1 MLRTLLLP
9 LLSLSLAAQTP
20 APSTPAAPA
29 ATPAAGE
36 PAVQRTEDRVLARI
50 DGKPI
55 MESDFLIF
63 LDMAYNP
70 QQRMQ
75 IGMAEGALQQV
86 QQTYLQ
92 TRLFEAKARKDG
104 LDKDPAFARKRAL
117 METDLLVRSLF
128 DRDGAALQEKIKV
141 SDADVKAY
149 YEGHADQFKTPE
161 TFSARHILV
170 GTKDSPAANGKGL
183 TDEQAKAKVAKIQRA
198 LKAGQKLKDLA
209 KVNSDDPGSKT
220 KGGLYENVPFGS
232 FMPEFETAVRQQAVG
247 KVGQPVK
254 TPYGYHL
261 IQVEKIVP
269 AKLESFEAS
278 KEKAQQL
285 ATQAR
290 QELVMKEFLDSIKK
304 EIPFEEGPETPMVP
318 VPQNGQTPPAGGK

>member
-9 LLSLSLAAQTP
+9 LLTLSLVAQAP
-20 APSTPAAPA
+20 APAPTTTAAPA
-29 ATPAAGE
+29 VAE
-36 PAVQRTEDRVLARI
+36 PEVKRTEDKPIAHI
-50 DGKPI
+50 DGKPV
-55 MESDFLIF
+55 MESDFLMF
-63 LDMAYNP
+63 LDLAYNP

-75 IGMAEGALQQV
+75 IAMAEGAMKEV

-92 TRLFEAKARKDG
+92 TRLFEAKARKEG
-104 LDKDPAFARKRAL
+104 LDKDPAFARKRAI
-117 METDLLVRSLF
+117 MEMDLLVRALF

-149 YEGHADQFKTPE
+149 YDGHADLFKTPE
-161 TFSARHILV
+161 TFTARHILV

-183 TDEQAKAKVAKIQRA
+183 TEAQAKAKVARIQAA
-198 LKAGQKLKDLA
+198 LKSGRKLKDLV
-209 KVNSDDPGSKT
+209 KVNSDDPGSKD
-220 KGGLYENVPFGS
+220 KGGLYENIPFGS
-232 FMPEFETAVRQQAVG
+232 FQPEFEAAVRAQALG

-261 IQVEKIVP
+261 IQVEKITP
-269 AKLESFEAS
+269 AKLEPFEVS

-290 QELVMKEFLDSIKK
+290 QEQVMKEFVDAIKK
-304 EIPFEEGPETPMVP
+304 DIPFEEIPETPAAP
-318 VPQNGQTPPAGGK
+318 AAGGK

>member
-9 LLSLSLAAQTP
+9 LLTLSLAAQAPAPTTP
-20 APSTPAAPA
+20 APAAPA
-29 ATPAAGE
+29 AGE
-36 PAVQRTEDRVLARI
+36 AEVKRTEDKPIARI
-50 DGKPI
+50 DGKPV
-55 MESDFLIF
+55 MESDFLMF
-63 LDMAYNP
+63 LDLAYNP

-75 IGMAEGALQQV
+75 IAMAEGAMQEV

-92 TRLFEAKARKDG
+92 TRLFEAKARKEG
-104 LDKDPAFARKRAL
+104 LDKDPAFARKRAI
-117 METDLLVRSLF
+117 MEMDLLVRALF

-149 YEGHADQFKTPE
+149 YDGHADLFKTPE
-161 TFSARHILV
+161 TFTARHILV

-183 TDEQAKAKVAKIQRA
+183 TEAQAKAKVARIQAA
-198 LKAGQKLKDLA
+198 LKSGRKLKDLV
-209 KVNSDDPGSKT
+209 KVNSDDPGSKD
-220 KGGLYENVPFGS
+220 KGGLYENIPFGS
-232 FMPEFETAVRQQAVG
+232 FQPEFEAAVRAQALG

-261 IQVEKIVP
+261 IQVEKITP
-269 AKLESFEAS
+269 AKLEPFEVS

-290 QELVMKEFLDSIKK
+290 QEQVMKEFVDAIKK
-304 EIPFEEGPETPMVP
+304 DIPFEEIPETPAAP
-318 VPQNGQTPPAGGK
+318 AAGGK